1 LLASILLSGI
11 ANQARAAGE
20 TYTLTSSP
28 VRILESTS
36 SDVTLVVS
44 VNNAL
49 YIPPTPYVFSWAV
62 KDPSGSSWSTTS
74 NVPST
79 SASWS
84 FSVSY
89 PSSFSGASLNLL
101 GVYAVNVSETLPT
114 STPNVVTGS
123 FEVGITDNVTY
134 QRTYPVQIQAGGYLP
149 TDTVNITITRSGD
162 PIPTFSSSSMADTN
176 GLVTASWQTLPGTT
190 TGSYSVN
197 VVGKNTPPK
206 SVPDAQQIVVYPT
219 NITTTSFGS
228 GKNALER
235 SEIQAFKF
243 NATYLNGLSVAQGSS
258 TIRLTEPDGMT
269 THLSIASYNSSVGRF
284 SAAFI
289 VPLNGE
295 TGAWTATID
304 PQSLTDPYGNSG
316 PLQPATITFNVLPAS
331 LSVALLSSNKV
342 FSVGDTLTIQ
352 AAVVTPGGTNFTQGT
367 VQAMMTLSG
376 QHIAT
381 PLSLTY
387 DPTRG
392 QWIGNYKVAASDPSG
407 AWLVTVSASDT
418 YGNTGQSS
426 VIDTVNVPTAQSS
439 TSLLWSYLVIVLL
452 VAGLGFTILITRK
465 RGLTRREVKLDIQ
478 AIKSQADKVKGDD
491 FLQSIQ
497 EQLKRRKQQMG
508 LEKPNRD

>member
-1 LLASILLSGI
+1 
-11 ANQARAAGE
+11 
-20 TYTLTSSP
+20 
-28 VRILESTS
+28 
-36 SDVTLVVS
+36 
-44 VNNAL
+44 
-49 YIPPTPYVFSWAV
+49 
-62 KDPSGSSWSTTS
+62 
-74 NVPST
+74 
-79 SASWS
+79 
-84 FSVSY
+84 
-89 PSSFSGASLNLL
+89 
-101 GVYAVNVSETLPT
+101 
-114 STPNVVTGS
+114 
-123 FEVGITDNVTY
+123 
-134 QRTYPVQIQAGGYLP
+134 
-149 TDTVNITITRSGD
+149 
-162 PIPTFSSSSMADTN
+162 
-176 GLVTASWQTLPGTT
+176 
-190 TGSYSVN
+190 
-197 VVGKNTPPK
+197 
-206 SVPDAQQIVVYPT
+206 
-219 NITTTSFGS
+219 
-228 GKNALER
+228 
-235 SEIQAFKF
+235 
-243 NATYLNGLSVAQGSS
+243 
-258 TIRLTEPDGMT
+258 
-269 THLSIASYNSSVGRF
+269 
-284 SAAFI
+284 
-289 VPLNGE
+289 
-295 TGAWTATID
+295 
-304 PQSLTDPYGNSG
+304 
-316 PLQPATITFNVLPAS
+316 
-331 LSVALLSSNKV
+331 LSSNKV

-508 LEKPNRD
+508 LEKPNRH